1 MVFVFLGFEELRA
14 SDRAG
19 VSFATRTWEERIKK
33 TVSGF
38 GRSALAIMFT
48 HATDGQEYLMEH

>member
-1 MVFVFLGFEELRA
+1 MLFLGLEELRA

-33 TVSGF
+33 TVSRF
-38 GRSALAIMFT
+38 GRSALDIMFT
-48 HATDGQEYLMEH
+48 HGTDGQEYFIEH